1 MNFKSLPQLLDFF
14 KEESTC
20 IEYYEQIRWNGNP
33 VCPHCDSERVYKTNR
48 GYKYTKYIRLQTTTN
63 IYKRF

>member
-14 KEESTC
+14 IEESTC

-33 VCPHCDSERVYKTNR
+33 VCPHCDSEMLFMYSNDDVSNQF
-48 GYKYTKYIRLQTTTN
+48 TKNKL
-63 IYKRF
+63 KVSFV